1 MLIPGLLLAAACA
14 LNFDPAPRAFD
25 APTLHSA
32 YRVLTADLDGDGR
45 TEVIVSD
52 RPSYIRW
59 GDGEIEVLADTWG
72 ATPADVNGDGRID
85 LFVSTGNPARLGVR
99 LNRGNDVFDPPVYVY
114 DGNYGF
120 IVTADFT
127 NDGAPDAILVDREA
141 QPAFLLNDGRG
152 GFTVHFGSAPSLMSE
167 SWSQTAVVAG
177 DFNGDGNLDLAASKP
192 RLKVFLGNGA
202 GHFTESATIAAAG
215 APLAAHDLDGDG
227 KDEII
232 AKSGDSPN
240 FDTLI
245 VHADTGA
252 TEPLATAPHE
262 ALAAAVAD
270 FNRDG
275 KPDIAIATLGS
286 RVRLFIDG
294 EVSVVKVPTPS
305 DVFAANDFDRD
316 GDIDLLVQSGL
327 GTGILHNAGDGTFPR
342 LPRIPAPDLYPTA
355 TQVADVDGDGI
366 DELLMA
372 THAYEYELVIVRN
385 GVVAE
390 RLGKAQ
396 QFWFDERTGQLAAVR
411 EDGIEIL
418 VRGADGTW
426 KRERKV
432 AVNGLVFQVEL
443 ADFTG
448 DGINELLINVRD
460 ENLKMFARI
469 VDVFA
474 ARTLFELPGS
484 SYLAA
489 ADVNGDGR
497 MDLAITFAG
506 SWSGLPH
513 DYDPRPD
520 GFIDV
525 HLNAGG
531 MNFLPPQRVL
541 SGRAFLPPR
550 AGDFDGDGAD
560 ELAVGTF
567 DRALYVISNGIATEL
582 MPRNREI
589 GGVTFIDVGDIN
601 DDGFDD
607 IAAMALWGN
616 LNVFMGSAAGL
627 THAGT
632 FMPATD
638 DSFPLIARLEAGKPR
653 AILMREHL
661 LNEKPQFVVLQPRC
675 VALKRRGVRN

>member
-14 LNFDPAPRAFD
+14 LNFEAAPRAFE

-45 TEVIVSD
+45 IEVIVSD

-85 LFVSTGNPARLGVR
+85 LFVSSGNPARLGVR
-99 LNRGNDVFDPPVYVY
+99 LNRGNGVFDPPVYVY

-152 GFTVHFGSAPSLMSE
+152 GFTVHFGSAPSLMAE

-202 GHFTESATIAAAG
+202 GHFIESATIAAAG

-227 KDEII
+227 KDEIV

-316 GDIDLLVQSGL
+316 GDIDLLVRSGT
-327 GTGILHNAGDGTFPR
+327 GFGILHNAGNGTFPP
-342 LPRIPAPDLYPTA
+342 LPRIPAPDLYPRQA
-355 TQVADVDGDGI
+355 ADTDGDGI
-366 DELLMA
+366 DELLMSGQPYA
-372 THAYEYELVIVRN
+372 YELVIVRD
-385 GVVAE
+385 GVVSE
-390 RLGKAQ
+390 RLGQARS
-396 QFWFDERTGQLAAVR
+396 FWFDARTGELAVTR
-411 EDGIEIL
+411 DDGIAIL
-418 VRGADGTW
+418 VRAADGSW
-426 KRERKV
+426 NVKRELAVVTPWPV
-432 AVNGLVFQVEL
+432 AL

-448 DGINELLINVRD
+448 DGINELLIIHRD
-460 ENLKMFARI
+460 ELLKTYGRI
-469 VDVFA
+469 LDVFTA
-474 ARTLFELPGS
+474 EVLFEVASPH
-484 SYLAA
+484 YIDA
-489 ADVNGDGR
+489 ADYNGDGR
-497 MDLAITFAG
+497 MDLVVTYQG
-506 SWSGLPH
+506 SWSNLPH
-513 DYDPRPD
+513 DFIPRPD
-520 GFIDV
+520 GYIDLY
-525 HLNAGG
+525 LNAGG
-531 MNFLPPQRVL
+531 MKFRPPQRL
-541 SGRAFLPPR
+541 IGDMALLRPR
-550 AGDFDGDGAD
+550 TGDFDGDGAD
-560 ELAVGTF
+560 DLAVGTYY
-567 DRALYVISNGIATEL
+567 RGLYVMSGNTVTEL
-582 MPRNREI
+582 LPQDKELD
-589 GGVTFIDVGDIN
+589 GETGIDVADIN

-607 IAAMALWGN
+607 IAAIPLWGN
-616 LNVFMGSAAGL
+616 LNVFMGSDAGPVL
-627 THAGT
+627 TGT
-632 FMPATD
+632 FIPGTES
-638 DSFPLIARLEAGKPR
+638 SFPLIARLEPDKPR
-653 AILMREHL
+653 AILMREYSYS
-661 LNEKPQFVVLQPRC
+661 EPPTFAVLQPRC
-675 VALKRRGVRN
+675 VVLKRRGVRQ